1 MLAEFAF
8 EIQFVVV
15 GAGVEFVPEVVG
27 SVLDLEFEAAE
38 LERAH
43 FAGPALA
50 HYWQLSVVPHWF
62 GHFFAHFALC
72 FC

>member
-1 MLAEFAF
+1 MLAGFAF

-15 GAGVEFVPEVVG
+15 VAGVEFVPEVVE
-27 SVLDLEFEAAE
+27 SVLELASGAAE

-50 HYWQLSVVPHWF
+50 HYWQLSVVPH
-62 GHFFAHFALC
+62 
-72 FC
+72 